1 MFTEPPPR
9 PLLIRPTAPE
19 ADWRRFDPLIGICF
33 LIGSLTLMVLL
44 LGILVVFV
52 DFTGTAKDFVAAAI
66 TIGFE
71 VLFGLGVLVLARR
84 RGISLKALGF
94 RRPDRWGPLG
104 IAVVGA
110 YATLFAYGI
119 GITLLRQVG
128 VDTTTFDQGNEIP
141 IDEDSGTLLLV
152 GLLVVFGFAVVVVA
166 PMAEELFFRGLLFR
180 SLDGRWGTW
189 LAIAA
194 SGFAFGAFH
203 VSLSVLLPFTVIGMI
218 FAWAFKASG
227 SLWVTILAHFIFN
240 SVALIL
246 TVIGIFY

>member
-1 MFTEPPPR
+1 MR
-9 PLLIRPTAPE
+9 PAPPE
-19 ADWRRFDPLIGICF
+19 AGWRRFDPLIGIGF
-33 LIGSLTLMVLL
+33 LIGSLALMVML
-44 LGILVVFV
+44 LVVLAAFI
-52 DFTGTAKDFVAAAI
+52 DFSGTAEDFVAAFV

-84 RGISLKALGF
+84 RGISLRQLGF
-94 RRPDRWGPLG
+94 RRPDRWAPLG
-104 IAVVGA
+104 LAIVGA

-119 GITLLRQVG
+119 GITLLREVG
-128 VDTTTFDQGNEIP
+128 VDTGLFDQGNEIP
-141 IDEDSGTLLLV
+141 IDENADTLPLV

-166 PMAEELFFRGLLFR
+166 PLAEELFFRGLLFQ

-189 LAIAA
+189 SAIAA

-246 TVIGIFY
+246 TVIGVFY